1 VVEIKSELTL
11 KNNMAVIE
19 MIDFTLSKNID
30 VLSEVDPSHQIM
42 YGLWSSG
49 NNRKL
54 IQCNNESSRATPL

>member
-1 VVEIKSELTL
+1 VVEIKSELTI
-11 KNNMAVIE
+11 KNNMAVVE
-19 MIDFTLSKNID
+19 MRDFTLSTNID

-42 YGLWSSG
+42 HGLWISD